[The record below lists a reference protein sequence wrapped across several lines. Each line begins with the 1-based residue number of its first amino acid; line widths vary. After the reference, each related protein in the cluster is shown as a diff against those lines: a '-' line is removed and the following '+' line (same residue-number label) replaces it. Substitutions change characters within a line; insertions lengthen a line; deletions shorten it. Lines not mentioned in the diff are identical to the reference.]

1 MSQHA
6 GIASARAQAD
16 NRIRVTGLRHQYRTG
31 DGRQVLALA
40 DVSFEVAENEVVTVV
55 GPSGCGKST
64 LIHIIAGLVRPGAGQ
79 VYVGEQP
86 VRGPGS
92 DRGVVFQELAIL
104 PWRTVRRNI
113 GHGLEIARMPRAE
126 RDRIVDRYIDFVGLR
141 GFEDRYPHELS
152 GGMKQRVA
160 VARTLAADP
169 KVILMDEP
177 FAAVD
182 AQTRITLQEELLRIS
197 VVMKKT
203 ILFVTHSVDEAVFLG
218 DRVMIFTRRPG
229 RVKETVTVPLPR
241 EGRSWD
247 AVNRDRR
254 FLDVRDHVLQ
264 SVRAEVVDPNAGP
277 ASDAA
282 RDRGET
288 GHEPA

>member
-1 MSQHA
+1 MSGTA
-6 GIASARAQAD
+6 ATAPERRVAD
-16 NRIRVTGLRHQYRTG
+16 VKIRVAGLRHRYRME
-31 DGRQVLALA
+31 DGRQLLALD
-40 DVSFEVAENEVVTVV
+40 DVSFEVGQGEVVTVV

-64 LIHIIAGLVRPGAGQ
+64 LIHILAGLIRPSAGEVSVDGQ
-79 VYVGEQP
+79 Q

-113 GHGLEIARMPRAE
+113 GHGLEIARVPRVE
-126 RDRIVDRYIDFVGLR
+126 RERTVDRYVDLVGLR
-141 GFEDRYPHELS
+141 GFEDRFPHELS

-177 FAAVD
+177 FVAAD

-197 VVMKKT
+197 VVTEKT

-218 DRVMIFTRRPG
+218 DRVLILTHRPG
-229 RVKETVTVPLPR
+229 RIKESVTVPLPR
-241 EGRSWD
+241 GQRSWD
-247 AVNRDRR
+247 VVNRDTR
-254 FLDVRDHVLQ
+254 FVEVRDRVLR
-264 SVRAEVVDPNAGP
+264 SVRAEVADGIGGPEAG
-277 ASDAA
+277 A
-282 RDRGET
+282 RGGS
-288 GHEPA
+288 GHGRA

>member
-1 MSQHA
+1 MILPAH
-6 GIASARAQAD
+6 GAQAGAAPAVK
-16 NRIRVTGLRHQYRTG
+16 IRVAGLRHQYRSN
-31 DGRQVLALA
+31 DGRQVPAL
-40 DVSFEVAENEVVTVV
+40 DHVSFEVAEGELVTVV

-64 LIHIIAGLVRPGAGQ
+64 LIHIIAGLIRPAAGDLF
-79 VYVGEQP
+79 VDGRR

-113 GHGLEIARMPRAE
+113 GHGLEIAGVPGPARE
-126 RDRIVDRYIDFVGLR
+126 TIVARYIDLVGLR

-160 VARTLAADP
+160 VARTLAPDP
-169 KVILMDEP
+169 NVILMDEP

-197 VVMKKT
+197 VVTKKT

-218 DRVMIFTRRPG
+218 DRVMVLTRRPG
-229 RVKETVTVPLPR
+229 TVKESVTVPLPR
-241 EGRSWD
+241 GARSWD
-247 AVNRDRR
+247 VVNRDGR
-254 FLDVRDHVLQ
+254 FLEVRDHVLQ
-264 SVRAEVVDPNAGP
+264 SVRTEVTSPEA
-277 ASDAA
+277 AQAA
-282 RDRGET
+282 RRPG
-288 GHEPA
+288 AQ

>member
-1 MSQHA
+1 MSQAA
-6 GIASARAQAD
+6 GQAPERAPAAAKI
-16 NRIRVTGLRHQYRTG
+16 RIVAVRHHYRMD
-31 DGRQVLALA
+31 DGRPLLALD
-40 DVSFEVAENEVVTVV
+40 DVSFEVTENEVVTVV

-64 LIHIIAGLVRPGAGQ
+64 LIHIIAGLVRPSAGEVRVDGQ
-79 VYVGEQP
+79 R
-86 VRGPGS
+86 VRGPGR

-113 GHGLEIARMPRAE
+113 GHGLEIARVPRAE
-126 RDRIVDRYIDFVGLR
+126 RERIVDRYIELVGLR

-197 VVMKKT
+197 VVTMKT

-218 DRVMIFTRRPG
+218 DRVMVLTRRPG
-229 RVKETVTVPLPR
+229 RVKESVTVPLPR
-241 EGRSWD
+241 GGRSWD
-247 AVNRDRR
+247 VVNRDRR
-254 FLDVRDHVLQ
+254 FLEVRDHVLQ
-264 SVRAEVVDPNAGP
+264 AVRAEVADAG
-277 ASDAA
+277 AGADAGA
-282 RDRGET
+282 RGGTE
-288 GHEPA
+288 HAHA